1 MAALRMVRRC
11 GVTLATATAVP
22 VLIPTVLAEEE
33 KGSVGTSRLVR
44 PTDLPIYENPE
55 EVLDFEYHGHERT
68 ALEEN
73 IGVVRKEVEG
83 VLEST
88 RAARERVGQIYETS
102 KAHSMATVDYITDE
116 ENVMPRA
123 GAITIGGLAGLIIGA
138 RRRGSLV
145 KKVLYTS
152 TGVATA
158 ASLCYPR
165 QAYQV
170 SQKVYGQ
177 VKDYSTIGYNFVAG
191 VKPQSKTTV
200 PSQVAEEVP
209 ALDTS
214 QESIP
219 TPEGGEVRISHL
231 LPPDKFPGAIDSLA
245 QQASDVAQLG
255 FRLTHPD
262 AGQEELPLSKALEG
276 FGSVGEVDL
285 EISKDSG
292 SLGKEMSDVGGVSLP
307 ESPLID
313 QGRDGG
319 KSLSESVVSRKEASV
334 VKDECVADPCNRTS
348 SGDVFVEGK
357 DVEARGKVGELDNKA
372 LKVED
377 EVARTHEKV
386 EEVESKVS
394 EAEGKVLGIEEKV
407 EEVQDKVAEVED
419 KVTEVGDKTAEVEG
433 IARIPEVGTVTEGVD
448 EKITEV
454 EDKVAEVVGEAVGVV
469 EAKVV
474 QVVEE
479 TTTEVGEIVGE
490 FVCEEVAQVAG
501 EKMGEIVKEKVTDIV
516 ENEEEKLIGEVVY
529 DLAEK
534 VTMVVEEKVAGEVAE
549 VAGEVSQVAGEVA
562 GVVHEVEEVGEKA
575 DSALTVVEEVVEM
588 GVKAAEDTVGVPE
601 ALTEKMEEVEKVVEV
616 VEQVANVVTTAAGQV
631 EGLAEEV
638 EEKAKEI
645 KNEAKEIQGSE
656 EKQEEIFEEIVDYA
670 KDKLTEATEVKDKET
685 ASPTADVS
693 KDMTLSMQSVSTESP
708 VEASTQVT
716 PVQESEL
723 ATDAAAR
730 FGSIPEEQV
739 QTEATEVEKLKH
751 ITEEE
756 PKVDKE
762 SVETVKEA
770 SMEREGL
777 INKLIQFFSKDKK
790 SALEETPSEPVKES
804 QSVIDSV
811 SLPVTE
817 IVNEPEKV
825 GKVSSDPDTLKETT
839 NVEMDNSEE
848 HPHNIIEVL
857 EPVFEDVTKEA
868 VVKAVEGVVEEVSN
882 IVKGA
887 TSEVAEYA
895 SDVVEVTDLVEAVGE
910 KIISVMDTVQ
920 ELTSDAIED
929 KDTPE
934 NVAAH
939 AGKVKLVSEG
949 VEVVAEKVV
958 DIAEKVEEVAEI
970 VKEKMVSIEQK
981 IAELAGSEEKREEL
995 IEDAVDFVT
1004 SKSSEETASILPQEL
1019 ESETISAVPHESP
1032 KVKEDKQVEEETVL
1046 SASESLVKSV
1056 SESQDAVPQPPEPVL
1071 KKGLFSTLA
1080 QIFSKNDE
1088 EKEEHQDKVQS
1099 VEILT
1104 EIVEGKP
1111 SLETNIQDIKEE
1123 SIVDVGGLKE
1133 NIEEISDIAEAST
1146 DKLEVNEGKLDETT
1160 DTIDVSETPLDTGS
1174 KRDFPVDE
1182 TSSLTPDSA
1191 EVTEEKIL
1199 QEEKPSQMK
1208 QPTAEAADSQVLERE
1223 GLFDKL
1229 RSLFSKDKEEGLLGS
1244 DDSQESEATPESIK
1258 IPDYADGTTTPA
1270 AETVKVSDE
1279 ILTPPTKSS
1288 EYLVEIL
1295 APDADQ
1301 SEATVDTQDA
1311 VISAESQGTDV
1322 VHPQPEQK
1330 VKEGLVDKLVSL
1342 FSKDEKNAAPE
1353 TQPEAQKAE
1362 VVAESI
1368 IESTLIETSDPA
1380 AVDSVD
1386 TSGSISNVNT
1396 ETGPVDTLLSSSVET
1411 LEPGD
1416 AASETSSTVVE
1427 PQSESTEPGG
1437 LIGKLVSLFTKD
1449 KDEIIASSESSP
1461 ADTPISME
1469 PVVET
1474 VKDSDEILT
1483 PPTKS
1488 SEYLVE
1494 ILAPDADQSEATVDT
1509 QDAVISAESQGTDVV
1524 HPQPE
1529 QKVKEGLVDK
1539 LVSLFS
1545 KDEKNAAPET
1555 QPEAQKAEV
1564 VAESIIESTL
1574 IETSDPAAVD
1584 SVDTSG
1590 SISNVNTE
1598 TGPVDTLL
1606 SSSVETLEPGD
1617 AASETSS
1624 TVVEPQSES
1633 TEPGGLIGK
1642 LVSLFTKD
1650 KDEIIASSESSPADT
1665 PISMEPVVE
1674 TVKDSDEIP
1683 KSPFVSSEPAVQPVV
1698 SAVEFSEPGVI
1709 ASESTVEIPEPGG
1722 VPSEPTVETTD
1733 PAVDLGSQRMEKESL
1748 IDKIISVFSKDEEK
1762 KATVVTEPP
1771 ETLTSELE
1779 QVGSSNVISD
1789 IEKVDTNIEMM
1800 PTNQLQISEPE
1811 NSSESTETAPPSL
1824 PEKEKIINKIV
1835 NLFTKDED
1843 KNEAPS
1849 GSPHPTADAV
1859 IKESVTELV
1868 DEPPKEKVETENI
1881 KEEASDAQEKV
1892 LAPLEK
1898 EGLFG
1903 KLANLLSSKVR
1914 ETELREERKTQGT
1927 ESREEP
1933 STDPEAV
1940 KEEKPVEKASKS
1952 EISVETTPTPE
1963 ELHRFT
1969 ELSQE
1974 DKEHKTAE
1982 ASDTSADSSTPSAD
1996 RQEDSQVQFPSVTRL
2011 EPILSDSSLKEAS
2024 RDAEPYLEIKDKSLF
2039 DRLDMLISVDESS
2052 NNDPKLNTS
2061 QMTAVEE
2068 SPVDSDSQ
2076 QKTQVKS
2083 TEETEEVM
2091 SSKLSKITKLFSSK
2105 ETAKGLPTQEQR
2117 EMASRVTEESSGKTG
2132 EDKITVVKTEA
2143 GSPLGEAREVQS
2155 GGPQDTLSPAW
2166 RGWLRVNRPLVL
2178 FTAAPSLTAVA

>member
-11 GVTLATATAVP
+11 GVALATATAVP
-22 VLIPTVLAEEE
+22 VLFPTVLAEEE
-33 KGSVGTSRLVR
+33 QGSVGTSRMVR

-83 VLEST
+83 VVEST
-88 RAARERVGQIYETS
+88 RSARERVGQIYETG

-138 RRRGSLV
+138 RRRGGLV

-285 EISKDSG
+285 ELSKDSG
-292 SLGKEMSDVGGVSLP
+292 SIGKETSDVGGVSLP

-319 KSLSESVVSRKEASV
+319 KSLSESVVPRKEASV
-334 VKDECVADPCNRTS
+334 VKDECVADPDNRIS
-348 SGDVFVEGK
+348 SGDGFVEGK
-357 DVEARGKVGELDNKA
+357 DVEARGKVGELDDKA

-377 EVARTHEKV
+377 EVASTHEKV

-394 EAEGKVLGIEEKV
+394 EVEGIVLGIEEKV
-407 EEVQDKVAEVED
+407 EVQDKVAEVED
-419 KVTEVGDKTAEVEG
+419 KVIEVEDKTAEVEG

-469 EAKVV
+469 EAKIV

-479 TTTEVGEIVGE
+479 TTTEVGERVGE
-490 FVCEEVAQVAG
+490 FVGEEVTQIAG
-501 EKMGEIVKEKVTDIV
+501 EKMGEIVKEKVTDMV

-534 VTMVVEEKVAGEVAE
+534 VTIVVEEEVAGEVAE
-549 VAGEVSQVAGEVA
+549 VAGEVSLMAGEVA
-562 GVVHEVEEVGEKA
+562 GVVHGVEEVGEKA
-575 DSALTVVEEVVEM
+575 DSALTVVDEVVEM

-616 VEQVANVVTTAAGQV
+616 MEQVANVVTTAAGQV

-645 KNEAKEIQGSE
+645 RDEAKKVQGSE

-670 KDKLTEATEVKDKET
+670 KDKLTEAIEVKNKET
-685 ASPTADVS
+685 ASSTADVS
-693 KDMTLSMQSVSTESP
+693 KDMTLSMRSVNTESS

-756 PKVDKE
+756 SKVDKE

-777 INKLIQFFSKDKK
+777 INKLVKMFSKDKK

-811 SLPVTE
+811 SLPTTE

-848 HPHNIIEVL
+848 PPRNIVEVL
-857 EPVFEDVTKEA
+857 EPVIENVTKEA
-868 VVKAVEGVVEEVSN
+868 VVKVVESVVEEASN

-887 TSEVAEYA
+887 TSEVVEYA
-895 SDVVEVTDLVEAVGE
+895 SSVVEVTDVVEEVGE

-934 NVAAH
+934 NVAAQ

-949 VEVVAEKVV
+949 VEIVAEKVL
-958 DIAEKVEEVAEI
+958 DIADKVEEVAEI
-970 VKEKMVSIEQK
+970 VKEKVVSIEQK
-981 IAELAGSEEKREEL
+981 ITELVAGSEEKREEL
-995 IEDAVDFVT
+995 IEDAIDFVT

-1032 KVKEDKQVEEETVL
+1032 RMKEDKEVE
-1046 SASESLVKSV
+1046 ESLVKGV

-1080 QIFSKNDE
+1080 QIFSKKEE
-1088 EKEEHQDKVQS
+1088 EKEEHQDKGQS

-1123 SIVDVGGLKE
+1123 SIVDVGELKK
-1133 NIEEISDIAEAST
+1133 NIEEISDITEAST
-1146 DKLEVNEGKLDETT
+1146 DKLEDNEGKLDETT

-1174 KRDFPVDE
+1174 KRDLPVDE

-1208 QPTAEAADSQVLERE
+1208 QLTAEAADSQVPERE

-1244 DDSQESEATPESIK
+1244 GVSQESEATPESIK

-1295 APDADQ
+1295 APDVDQ
-1301 SEATVDTQDA
+1301 SEATVDIQDA
-1311 VISAESQGTDV
+1311 
-1322 VHPQPEQK
+1322 
-1330 VKEGLVDKLVSL
+1330 
-1342 FSKDEKNAAPE
+1342 
-1353 TQPEAQKAE
+1353 
-1362 VVAESI
+1362 
-1368 IESTLIETSDPA
+1368 
-1380 AVDSVD
+1380 VD

-1396 ETGPVDTLLSSSVET
+1396 ETGPDDTLLSSSVDNLET
-1411 LEPGD
+1411 GD
-1416 AASETSSTVVE
+1416 VASETSSTVVK

-1474 VKDSDEILT
+1474 I
-1483 PPTKS
+1483 
-1488 SEYLVE
+1488 
-1494 ILAPDADQSEATVDT
+1494 
-1509 QDAVISAESQGTDVV
+1509 
-1524 HPQPE
+1524 
-1529 QKVKEGLVDK
+1529 
-1539 LVSLFS
+1539 
-1545 KDEKNAAPET
+1545 KN
-1555 QPEAQKAEV
+1555 
-1564 VAESIIESTL
+1564 
-1574 IETSDPAAVD
+1574 
-1584 SVDTSG
+1584 
-1590 SISNVNTE
+1590 
-1598 TGPVDTLL
+1598 
-1606 SSSVETLEPGD
+1606 
-1617 AASETSS
+1617 
-1624 TVVEPQSES
+1624 
-1633 TEPGGLIGK
+1633 
-1642 LVSLFTKD
+1642 
-1650 KDEIIASSESSPADT
+1650 
-1665 PISMEPVVE
+1665 
-1674 TVKDSDEIP
+1674 SDEIP

-1698 SAVEFSEPGVI
+1698 SAVEFSEPGVV
-1709 ASESTVEIPEPGG
+1709 ASEPTVETPEPGS

-1733 PAVDLGSQRMEKESL
+1733 PAVDLGSQHMEKESL
-1748 IDKIISVFSKDEEK
+1748 IDKLISVFSKDEEK
-1762 KATVVTEPP
+1762 KDTVVTEPP

-1779 QVGSSNVISD
+1779 QDGSSNVRSD
-1789 IEKVDTNIEMM
+1789 IEKVDTNIEVM

-1824 PEKEKIINKIV
+1824 PEKEKIIDKIV

-1849 GSPHPTADAV
+1849 GSPHPNADAV

-1868 DEPPKEKVETENI
+1868 DEPPKEKVETESI
-1881 KEEASDAQEKV
+1881 KEEASDAQNKV
-1892 LAPLEK
+1892 LAPMEK
-1898 EGLFG
+1898 KGLFG
-1903 KLANLLSSKVR
+1903 KLANLFSS
-1914 ETELREERKTQGT
+1914 ETELIEERKTQGT

-1940 KEEKPVEKASKS
+1940 KEEKPMEKASKS
-1952 EISVETTPTPE
+1952 EINVETTPTPE

-1969 ELSQE
+1969 ELSKE

-1982 ASDTSADSSTPSAD
+1982 ASDTSADSSTPSTD

-2011 EPILSDSSLKEAS
+2011 EPILSDSSLKEGS

-2039 DRLDMLISVDESS
+2039 DRLDMLIPVDESS
-2052 NNDPKLNTS
+2052 NNDSKLNTS
-2061 QMTAVEE
+2061 KITAVEE

-2117 EMASRVTEESSGKTG
+2117 EMASRVTEESSGKTS
-2132 EDKITVVKTEA
+2132 EDKVTMVKTEA
-2143 GSPLGEAREVQS
+2143 DNPPGEVREVQS
-2155 GGPQDTLSPAW
+2155 EGPQDTLSPAW

-2178 FTAAPSLTAVA
+2178 LTAAPSLTAVA